1 MAEADLAA
9 LIDAGFRLCAMAP
22 RLLCGGSMV
31 ASSLDTASGRRQ
43 PSQAP
48 FFKETAMT
56 RFTKTIT
63 AIATAATLGLGIAAT
78 SATPAAAWGF
88 GKGGGGWGGG
98 FNHHWGPGLGVG
110 IGLGVLGA
118 AAAASYGGCYV
129 TREAVRD
136 VYGNFLYSRPVRVCD

>member
-1 MAEADLAA
+1 
-9 LIDAGFRLCAMAP
+9 
-22 RLLCGGSMV
+22 
-31 ASSLDTASGRRQ
+31 
-43 PSQAP
+43 
-48 FFKETAMT
+48 MT
-56 RFTKTIT
+56 RFTKTIA

-88 GKGGGGWGGG
+88 KGGGWGGG
-98 FNHHWGPGLGVG
+98 FHHHWGPGLGVG

-136 VYGNFLYSRPVRVCD
+136 VYGNYLYSRPVRVCDRRRIRRRSPPLLLRRMEPRPFGRGS